1 MTRMIGMIATLLF
14 LHIHVNSTAQN
25 ADNRYFEMRTYT
37 CHPDKRPDLIK
48 RFQDHTLR
56 LLKKH
61 DIDNVA
67 YFLPTKEDAY
77 SLTFILGYDSP
88 LPIILTTCY
97 MMIGCLPVQC

>member
-37 CHPDKRPDLIK
+37 CHPEKRPDLIK

-56 LLKKH
+56 LLKKW
-61 DIDNVA
+61 
-67 YFLPTKEDAY
+67 LR
-77 SLTFILGYDSP
+77 
-88 LPIILTTCY
+88 
-97 MMIGCLPVQC
+97 